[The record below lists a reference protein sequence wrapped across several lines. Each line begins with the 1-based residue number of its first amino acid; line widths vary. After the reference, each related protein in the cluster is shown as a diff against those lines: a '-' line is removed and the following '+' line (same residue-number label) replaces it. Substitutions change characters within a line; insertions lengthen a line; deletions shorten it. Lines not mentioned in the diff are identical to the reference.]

1 MHREKLLQG
10 SLYMTIGFFFVA
22 VFGAFLKA
30 ANATASSLWVIFI
43 AYGFAC
49 LIQFFFNLP
58 KGFAFLKTKRPWG
71 HAGRVVFG
79 AFSTLLYA
87 YSIKHIPLLNA
98 TLLYNTAPL
107 FVPIFA
113 ILILRTKVPAK
124 LWGSLFVG
132 FIGVAMIL
140 HPDLSVFKK
149 PGNLIGLSSGI
160 FQALTFIIVKS
171 LTATEP
177 VQRINFYFF
186 LGSALILG
194 PLAYFLAELPPL
206 DSVLFSLCAG
216 VVSFFGQYFVVK
228 SYSYADPSHVGAFQY
243 TSVVFAGLIGWLIW
257 DQTPT
262 LYDLIGMGI
271 VMLGGILAISL
282 YRLKA
287 TKTLMH

>member
-1 MHREKLLQG
+1 MQREKLLQG
-10 SLYMTIGFFFVA
+10 SLFMTVGFFFVA

-30 ANATASSLWVIFI
+30 ANATTSSLWVTFI

-49 LIQFFFNLP
+49 IIQFLFNLP
-58 KGFAFLKTKRPWG
+58 QGFAFLKTKRLSR
-71 HAGRVVFG
+71 HAGRIVFG

-113 ILILRTKVPAK
+113 IVFLRNKVPGKIWA
-124 LWGSLFVG
+124 SLSIG

-140 HPDLSVFKK
+140 HPDFSMFKK
-149 PGNLIGLSSGI
+149 PGNVIGISSGI

-171 LTATEP
+171 LTSTEP

-186 LGSALILG
+186 LGSAVILG
-194 PLAYFLAELPPL
+194 PLAFFLADPPPL
-206 DSVLFSLCAG
+206 ESVLYSLCAG
-216 VVSFFGQYFVVK
+216 LVSFFGQYCVVK
-228 SYSYADPSHVGAFQY
+228 AYTYADPCHVGAFQY

-257 DQTPT
+257 DHTPT
-262 LYDLIGMGI
+262 LYDLIGMSI

-282 YRLKA
+282 YRLK
-287 TKTLMH
+287 TPKTLAH

>member
-1 MHREKLLQG
+1 MQQEKMLQG
-10 SLYMTIGFFFVA
+10 SLYMTLGFFFVA

-30 ANATASSLWVIFI
+30 GNALTSSLWVTFI

-49 LIQFFFNLP
+49 VIQFFFNLN

-71 HAGRVVFG
+71 HCARIVFG

-113 ILILRTKVPAK
+113 IFILGSKVPLK
-124 LWGSLFVG
+124 IWVSLVFG
-132 FIGVAMIL
+132 FIGVVMIL
-140 HPDLSVFKK
+140 HPDLTLLKK

-160 FQALTFIIVKS
+160 FQAMTFIIVKA
-171 LTATEP
+171 LTSTEP

-186 LGSALILG
+186 LGSAIILG
-194 PLAYFLAELPPL
+194 PLAYFFAETPPL
-206 DSVLFSLCAG
+206 ESVLWSLCAG
-216 VVSFFGQYFVVK
+216 VVSFFAQYFIVK
-228 SYSYADPSHVGAFQY
+228 AYSCADASDIGAFQY
-243 TSVVFAGLIGWLIW
+243 TSVVFAGLIGWLVW
-257 DQTPT
+257 DNIPSI
-262 LYDLIGMGI
+262 YDLIGMGI

-282 YRLKA
+282 YHLKT
-287 TKTLMH
+287 TKKLMH

>member
-1 MHREKLLQG
+1 MQNEKMLQG

-30 ANATASSLWVIFI
+30 GNATASSLWVTFI

-49 LIQFFFNLP
+49 IIQFFFNLN

-107 FVPIFA
+107 FVPLFA
-113 ILILRTKVPAK
+113 IFILGSKVPLK
-124 LWGSLFVG
+124 IWWSLLLG
-132 FIGVAMIL
+132 FIGVALIL
-140 HPDLSVFKK
+140 HPDSTLFKQ
-149 PGNLIGLSSGI
+149 PGNLIGLASGI
-160 FQALTFIIVKS
+160 FQALTFIIVKA
-171 LTATEP
+171 LTSTEP

-186 LGSALILG
+186 LGSTIILG
-194 PLAYFLAELPPL
+194 PLAYFLAETPPL
-206 DSVLFSLCAG
+206 ESVLWSLCAG
-216 VVSFFGQYFVVK
+216 VVSFFAQYFIVK
-228 SYSYADPSHVGAFQY
+228 AYSCADAAHIGAFQF
-243 TSVVFAGLIGWLIW
+243 TSVVFAGLIGWIIW
-257 DQTPT
+257 QQTPSIN
-262 LYDLIGMGI
+262 DLIGMGV

-282 YRLKA
+282 YHLK
-287 TKTLMH
+287 TSKKLMH